1 MARRSRKRLRAESR
15 RAAIIIILAVLGML
29 LFGLLWR
36 LLVGPIHRHERHL
49 RGGVISTLGL
59 SRVRTALY

>member
-1 MARRSRKRLRAESR
+1 MARRPKKRLQAESR

-36 LLVGPIHRHERHL
+36 LLVGPIHRHERH
-49 RGGVISTLGL
+49 
-59 SRVRTALY
+59 